1 VALWAGARR
10 AHVWVASHPRFVV
23 DPAYATV
30 RVRAPWI
37 GVAELDQIRR
47 ESGLLGK
54 RYSFFAPRLT
64 EVFEEGYGRSPWV
77 RRVIG
82 ARRVYPNRVDVRLEI
97 REPIAGVRQG
107 GDDIHLV
114 DGAGVRLPGPW
125 KEPPVPVRLLT
136 GVAERPGP
144 AGRIWS
150 EAVRHGASVAEDL
163 RTLRPEVAAA
173 AGILEVDVSN
183 VGGRIDPRRPEIV
196 LRAASGARVEWGR
209 SRLSPR
215 AALDPEPAR
224 KLQRL
229 AQVLRAY
236 PRLRGLRSVKL
247 PFHEIYLQHA
257 ERTRPV
263 RGG

>member
-23 DPAYATV
+23 DPAYAKV

-37 GVAELDQIRR
+37 GATELDQIRR

-54 RYSFFAPRLT
+54 RYSFFTPNLT
-64 EVFEEGYGRSPWV
+64 GIFEEGYARSSWV

-82 ARRVYPNRVDVRLEI
+82 AKRRYPNRVDVLLEI
-97 REPIAGVRQG
+97 REPIAGIRLG

-114 DGAGVRLPGPW
+114 DEDGVRLPGTW
-125 KEPPVPVRLLT
+125 RDPPVPVWTLT
-136 GVAERPGP
+136 GVAEPPGA
-144 AGRIWS
+144 AGRVWS
-150 EAVRHGASVAEDL
+150 EPVRHGASVALDL
-163 RTLRPEVAAA
+163 RGIRPEVARA
-173 AGILEVDVSN
+173 AGILSLDVGN
-183 VGGRIDPRRPEIV
+183 VGGRIDARHPEIV

-215 AALDPEPAR
+215 AALDPAPAL
-224 KLQRL
+224 KLERL

-236 PRLRGLRSVKL
+236 PRLRGLKSVKL
-247 PFHEIYLQHA
+247 QFHEIYLEHA